1 MARFQKT
8 FCGEKTEDI
17 GTARIVARARAH
29 ITAGAPLIDK
39 RVLDRLLE
47 KKKPLRSARRQGVAK
62 R

>member
-8 FCGEKTEDI
+8 LCGEKLENI

-29 ITAGAPLIDK
+29 IAAGAPLIDK
-39 RVLDRLLE
+39 RVVDRLLT
-47 KKKPLRSARRQGVAK
+47 KKKPARKTGIAK

>member
-8 FCGEKTEDI
+8 HCGEKGEDI
-17 GTARIVARARAH
+17 ATARIVARARAH
-29 ITAGAPLIDK
+29 IAAGAPLIDK

-47 KKKPLRSARRQGVAK
+47 KKKPAQNARKPNVAK

>member
-8 FCGEKTEDI
+8 LCGEKVENI

-39 RVLDRLLE
+39 RILDRLLE
-47 KKKPLRSARRQGVAK
+47 KKKPVRKARNRP
-62 R
+62 

>member
-8 FCGEKTEDI
+8 LCGVKVENI

-29 ITAGAPLIDK
+29 VAARAPLIDK
-39 RVLDRLLE
+39 RVVDRLLA
-47 KKKPLRSARRQGVAK
+47 KKKPALKTGIAK

>member
-8 FCGEKTEDI
+8 ACGEKVENI

-29 ITAGAPLIDK
+29 VAAGAPLIDK
-39 RVLDRLLE
+39 RVVDRLLA
-47 KKKPLRSARRQGVAK
+47 KKKPTRKTGIAK